1 MDKGTT
7 HGLLNSNMNR
17 PTCFEDVVFYHLFKN
32 ESLFINISVKEI
44 TVIMKLNS
52 VHNTCAI
59 YVDFIFLTAHLYYAS
74 TFLLL

>member
-44 TVIMKLNS
+44 TIIMKLKEDLM
-52 VHNTCAI
+52 CYCI
-59 YVDFIFLTAHLYYAS
+59 PILS
-74 TFLLL
+74 TTHVQYT